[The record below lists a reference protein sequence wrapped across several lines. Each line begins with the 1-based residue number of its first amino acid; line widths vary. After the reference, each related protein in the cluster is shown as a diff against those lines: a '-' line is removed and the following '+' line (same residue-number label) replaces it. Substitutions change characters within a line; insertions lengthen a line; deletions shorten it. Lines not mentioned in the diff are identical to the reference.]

1 MKKYVSGDSVELEGK
16 ALKLLEIL
24 SYNAETNVDNI
35 KYLAFVLQSWYDD
48 GFWDALE
55 AHAGMTNAISRK

>member
-1 MKKYVSGDSVELEGK
+1 MKHYISGSDPVELEQK

-24 SYNAETNVDNI
+24 SYNAETGTDNI

-48 GFWDALE
+48 GYYDALE
-55 AHAGMTNAISRK
+55 AHARIE